1 MTNPDPCFKD
11 TPGSRITA
19 GLLLALL
26 CLSLLLSAGCA
37 RLIPPVKEEPALPL
51 VLVKERK
58 LPEFFDDMS
67 FDALSAAIDQSL
79 AYLRSKSPETQFR
92 FGEETYSA
100 THMIRSLENFTT
112 FLQTRPDG
120 AALNRFIRA
129 NYHVYQAAGNRDPG
143 RILVTGYYEP
153 FLKGS
158 HHKSARFQY
167 PLYTRP
173 DDLVSVNLSRFSEK
187 FNGETIWGRLD

>member
-11 TPGSRITA
+11 SPGSRITA

-112 FLQTRPDG
+112 STRRRRLESLYPCQLSCLSVCGQPRSRPDFS
-120 AALNRFIRA
+120 NR
-129 NYHVYQAAGNRDPG
+129 
-143 RILVTGYYEP
+143 L
-153 FLKGS
+153 L
-158 HHKSARFQY
+158 
-167 PLYTRP
+167 
-173 DDLVSVNLSRFSEK
+173 
-187 FNGETIWGRLD
+187 